1 MHTILKTCLVNLAWI
16 LFFLFVVTASAQARN
31 EYLNDGTNTCDQGS
45 WEAYTEVRQ
54 HEYKTGSSAE
64 SQDQVVGWRF
74 RKSIGDV
81 CDEEFVKDQR
91 KKQKLKIQL
100 ELVKECKRVPR
111 ISPPPVEFAE
121 LINACMKLGVMS
133 TSSFSERD
141 FDPKVSYWTVLK
153 EQYMK
158 ENPDI
163 ITLDNYKK

>member
-1 MHTILKTCLVNLAWI
+1 MILRILIASILVGIIATVNAE
-16 LFFLFVVTASAQARN
+16 ARN
-31 EYLNDGTNTCDQGS
+31 EYLNDGANTCDQGS

-111 ISPPPVEFAE
+111 ISPPPAEFAE

-133 TSSFSERD
+133 ASSFNERD

>member
-1 MHTILKTCLVNLAWI
+1 MILRI
-16 LFFLFVVTASAQARN
+16 LIVSFLFITAAEARN

-54 HEYKTGSSAE
+54 NEYKSGSSAE
-64 SQDQVVGWRF
+64 SQNQVLGWRF

-111 ISPPPVEFAE
+111 ISPPPPEFAE
-121 LINACMKLGVMS
+121 LINMCTKLGVMS
-133 TSSFSERD
+133 ASSFGERD

-163 ITLDNYKK
+163 ITLDNYRDKK

>member
-1 MHTILKTCLVNLAWI
+1 MILRI
-16 LFFLFVVTASAQARN
+16 LIVSFLFITAAEARN

-54 HEYKTGSSAE
+54 NEYKSGSSAE
-64 SQDQVVGWRF
+64 SQNQVLGWRF

-111 ISPPPVEFAE
+111 ISPPPPEFAE
-121 LINACMKLGVMS
+121 LINMCTKLGVMS
-133 TSSFSERD
+133 ASSFGERD

-163 ITLDNYKK
+163 ITLDNYKDKK

>member
-1 MHTILKTCLVNLAWI
+1 MILRI
-16 LFFLFVVTASAQARN
+16 LIVSFLFITAAEARN
-31 EYLNDGTNTCDQGS
+31 EYLNDGTNICDQGS

-54 HEYKTGSSAE
+54 NEYKSGSSAE
-64 SQDQVVGWRF
+64 SQNQVLGWRF

-111 ISPPPVEFAE
+111 ISPPPPEFAE
-121 LINACMKLGVMS
+121 LINMCTKLGVMS
-133 TSSFSERD
+133 ASSFGERD

-163 ITLDNYKK
+163 ITLDNYKDKK